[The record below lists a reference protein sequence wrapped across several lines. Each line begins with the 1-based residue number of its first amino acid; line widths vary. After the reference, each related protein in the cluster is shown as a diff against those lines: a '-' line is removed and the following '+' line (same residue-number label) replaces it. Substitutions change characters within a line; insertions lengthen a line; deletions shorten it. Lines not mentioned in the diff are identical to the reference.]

1 MHVLA
6 GFAISVVIVII
17 FAMTKASWGF
27 VQVESFCVSQLD
39 PPLLDGCLIG
49 LSVGI
54 IRELD

>member
-1 MHVLA
+1 MLA